1 MASKEPKSY
10 LQLLSDKDRNKV
22 KKASSERIRAELV
35 KVGVSQG
42 ELDKLSREQL
52 VERYAEAIHAGTA
65 QAEEEVAPS
74 VAEEE
79 RAMIAEAVSKYS
91 KSGMSQDWD
100 LQIRL
105 EEMRIAADERRR
117 AADKEE
123 CQAQREAEER
133 QRAAEREAEVKRME
147 HEREMKQLDLRAQQ
161 RAEEL

>member
-1 MASKEPKSY
+1 M
-10 LQLLSDKDRNKV
+10 QLLSDKDRNKV

-65 QAEEEVAPS
+65 QAEEEVALS